1 MQHREHNAHYSISSS
16 QGEESTPKVL
26 VQQLEEKK
34 SRNGEG
40 VTTMVSEDAASSVVF
55 SANSSLHTNLK
66 GASTE
71 EASSESEA
79 ITSPNSPAKVDLTGE
94 ASEFIVK
101 EKCLNPQMQLEVIQ
115 ENHSEFSNS

>member
-40 VTTMVSEDAASSVVF
+40 VTTMVSDDAVSSVVF

-66 GASTE
+66 GVSTE
-71 EASSESEA
+71 
-79 ITSPNSPAKVDLTGE
+79 
-94 ASEFIVK
+94 
-101 EKCLNPQMQLEVIQ
+101 
-115 ENHSEFSNS
+115 